1 MSADRDLF
9 ERFLLAMV
17 EGRHEEAEALLA
29 DDVVWNLPPFA
40 KMAPIRGKEAVARFL
55 REAQAT
61 HYESGSLRLE
71 PLLICAEED
80 RAACLA
86 QLRATTSKGQPYE
99 NRYAFFAR
107 LRRGLLCEGW
117 ELLDTA
123 SFQAQLR
130 GSTSGSPK
138 GP

>member
-1 MSADRDLF
+1 MSTDGDLF
-9 ERFLLAMV
+9 ERFLFAMI

-40 KMAPIRGKEAVARFL
+40 KMAPIEGKQAVARFI

-61 HYESGSLRLE
+61 YYEPGSLRLE
-71 PLLICAEED
+71 PLLICVQAG
-80 RAACLA
+80 RAACMA
-86 QLRATTSKGQPYE
+86 QLHATTRNGKPYE

-107 LRRGLLCEGW
+107 LQRGLLCEVW

-123 SFQAQLR
+123 SLQAQLR
-130 GSTSGSPK
+130 AS
-138 GP
+138 

>member
-1 MSADRDLF
+1 MCADRELF
-9 ERFLLAMV
+9 ERFLFSMI
-17 EGRHEEAEALLA
+17 EGRHDEAEALLA

-40 KMAPIRGKEAVARFL
+40 EMAPIEGKKAVARFI

-61 HYESGSLRLE
+61 YYAPGSLRLE
-71 PLLICAEED
+71 PLLICAEAG

-86 QLRATTSKGQPYE
+86 QLHATTRKGKRYE

-107 LRRGLLCEGW
+107 LRGGLLCEAW

-130 GSTSGSPK
+130 GS
-138 GP
+138 